1 MSSPVPRI
9 SSDPQPPDHSGHSQP
24 RPSSW
29 RTRTRPHRALGLA
42 VVCLTALSLS
52 LTSMPAATA
61 SAPPDSDTSRIGTL
75 TTLSRIVPS
84 RLVQSTGNLY
94 WTNNV
99 VPSGGI
105 GFARVYRMSK
115 VGTPGTERLLYQ
127 EAHNGSRFF
136 NAITYAKI
144 GTSFF
149 GYFVVNNSATHTS
162 VIKRV
167 PLAGGAAS
175 TIVTSPRYISTRD
188 LVTDGLTLYW
198 ADEGGLRRSPIGGG
212 GVTTLFSATSLLSVG
227 LDASRVYFS
236 SGTQVRS
243 IAKFGGLS
251 TLVASGT
258 SVVAALNVQRTTPTS
273 IFWAERNGSVR
284 GRFVGGF
291 GVTYQEPSTTGRRAY
306 ERVRH
311 RLTDFLDRL
320 RLYP

>member
-1 MSSPVPRI
+1 
-9 SSDPQPPDHSGHSQP
+9 
-24 RPSSW
+24 
-29 RTRTRPHRALGLA
+29 
-42 VVCLTALSLS
+42 
-52 LTSMPAATA
+52 
-61 SAPPDSDTSRIGTL
+61 
-75 TTLSRIVPS
+75 
-84 RLVQSTGNLY
+84 
-94 WTNNV
+94 
-99 VPSGGI
+99 
-105 GFARVYRMSK
+105 MSK

-167 PLAGGAAS
+167 PLAGGAAT

-212 GVTTLFSATSLLSVG
+212 GVTTLFAGTSLLSVG

-291 GVTYQEPSTTGRRAY
+291 GVTYQEPSTTGRRASSVSVTGS
-306 ERVRH
+306 RIFWTDCAFTLSDCRARARNGSVTVSVPAGSLADDAQGDASAMFWGDGLGVRKY
-311 RLTDFLDRL
+311 RN
-320 RLYP
+320 